1 MYSASNP
8 GSNSII
14 WPNATGR
21 VRAFVEDLFHQYD
34 VDLYLCGHVHA
45 VSAISA
51 HVCGV
56 AVRYHIMSCLHPHLC
71 LCVVQYERHYPIYR
85 GAYTMVRHAAC

>member
-8 GSNSII
+8 GSNNII

-45 VSAISA
+45 VSRVLEAKQVPPLFTVLCFFLGAAWI
-51 HVCGV
+51 
-56 AVRYHIMSCLHPHLC
+56 AV
-71 LCVVQYERHYPIYR
+71 LCV
-85 GAYTMVRHAAC
+85 AASTSATGQFTAANT